1 MLRFA
6 QTGTTPHGEVQN
18 PGDNPMPGE
27 EEQSQS
33 VEWLRERVAELEAEN
48 RRWMHLAGTN
58 RLTNLPNSLMLYQV
72 VLPSEIRKAGAAGSA
87 IACALISPDGLGEIN
102 QVFGRSIG
110 DQLIVEFSSFLKQRT
125 SDDERL
131 FHSDGA
137 NFVILM
143 TDAAEGRARR
153 KATEIRAEVKEATF
167 KTGDRDFDELSC
179 SAGVATIDGV
189 VPQETIAQVVD
200 GLYHDLSDR
209 LYRAKQRGG
218 NTVIGSSRKEV

>member
-1 MLRFA
+1 
-6 QTGTTPHGEVQN
+6 
-18 PGDNPMPGE
+18 MPGE
-27 EEQSQS
+27 QDQSKS
-33 VEWLRERVAELEAEN
+33 VERLRERVAELEAEN

-58 RLTNLPNSLMLYQV
+58 RLTNLPNNLMLYQV
-72 VLPSEIRKAGAAGSA
+72 VLPSEIRKVGAAGAA

-110 DQLIVEFSSFLKQRT
+110 DQLIAEFSNFLKQRVA
-125 SDDERL
+125 DDERL
-131 FHSDGA
+131 YNSDGA

-153 KATEIRAEVKEATF
+153 KATEIRAEVKDATF
-167 KTGDRDFDELSC
+167 KAGDREFDQLSC

-189 VPQETIAQVVD
+189 VPDDSIADVVD
-200 GLYHDLSDR
+200 RLYHDLSDR

-218 NTVIGSSRKEV
+218 NTVIGSSRKET